1 MKNKLG
7 KRDLEKKIRLRV
19 IFYPKLPFL
28 RTCQVETDQ
37 SYRQKI
43 KILNLQMNLSR
54 KLNLTKF
61 KALKE
66 TLSRVKIK
74 FLR

>member
-1 MKNKLG
+1 MGNSLSKKN
-7 KRDLEKKIRLRV
+7 LEKRLMLRAT
-19 IFYPKLPFL
+19 FYPKLPFL

-37 SYRQKI
+37 SCRQRI
-43 KILNLQMNLSR
+43 KMLNLQMNLNR
-54 KLNLTKF
+54 KLGLTKF

-74 FLR
+74 SL